1 MNATLKIR
9 KQTPRSAPETGE
21 QIVDHWRI
29 APRVIVGTHC
39 PAQQGLPEMRALK
52 GPMTRLNSDRGSQ
65 PVDKAR
71 LISHTWPQL
80 KLTSSLVR
88 FGCSASGV
96 PHAETEVTVNT
107 NT

>member
-1 MNATLKIR
+1 MNATLKIH

-71 LISHTWPQL
+71 LDILNCKAAPPLSGWTRRAFISLLGGARP
-80 KLTSSLVR
+80 VAAR
-88 FGCSASGV
+88 GV
-96 PHAETEVTVNT
+96 
-107 NT
+107 